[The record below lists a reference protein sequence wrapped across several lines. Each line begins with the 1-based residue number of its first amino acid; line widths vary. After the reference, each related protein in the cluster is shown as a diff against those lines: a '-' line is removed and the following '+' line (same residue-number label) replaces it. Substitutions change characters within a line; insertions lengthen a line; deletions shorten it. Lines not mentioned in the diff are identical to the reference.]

1 MNDLALSQA
10 DYWAVH
16 QYIVRALALPV
27 TPIEAIILFGSKAR
41 GDSGPESDID
51 LMIILGDAA
60 LPQQEPLHAL
70 TFDVLLE
77 SGIYLSTQVMSAD
90 LFRQLPIRRPLFY
103 ANLIRDGILLYARPD
118 ASLPQFS
125 KRMEL
130 PIAA

>member
-16 QYIVRALALPV
+16 QYVVRAWALPV
-27 TPIEAIILFGSKAR
+27 APMEAIILFGSKAR

-51 LMIILGDAA
+51 LMIILGDAG
-60 LPQQEPLHAL
+60 LPQQELLHEL
-70 TFDVLLE
+70 TFDILLE
-77 SGIYLSTQVMSAD
+77 SGVYISTQVMSAD

-103 ANLIRDGILLYARPD
+103 ANLIRDGVLLYARPD

-130 PIAA
+130 SIAA